1 MLCLHNAPCR
11 LVKFV
16 VLCVLLP
23 LVGCDFG
30 ASRTAKSAK
39 TTPIKLKLLVVGDE
53 AIAEAVRPLKAEW
66 QARTGG
72 SFDVRT
78 ITPDELTAL
87 QTLPDDA
94 VIFPSGQLG
103 FLAERGLIAPLSAEV
118 LKTEE
123 LRWRDVFEV
132 LQLREAVWGTQTE
145 AVPFGSPL
153 LVCWYRPDLLE
164 KFDRKPPTTWAEY
177 QQLAEFFNRPENL
190 GNAVLSA
197 EASWAG
203 TLEPRAPGWAGRLL
217 LARAAAYA
225 KHRDSYSTFFNID
238 TMQPLI
244 DGPPFVRALT
254 ELAAAARLQP
264 ANLELLDPS
273 GVRQEFLS
281 GHAALALTWPTA
293 AFQLGQQPT
302 KTPVGFIE
310 LPGSDK
316 VYSVATKHW
325 EQRSRDEDPHMCFV
339 GISGRLGGVSANCG
353 YPDEALLL
361 LGWLSSSWSQRVSA
375 ASPETTLFRHSQT
388 TSPEAWLNPGI
399 DPPAARQYAEGL
411 EESLSRP
418 ASLLALRIPGQ
429 DEYFAALEEAVAT
442 AVAAGKTTEPSTKD
456 ESAKVSEA
464 LKTAAQRWN
473 EITDRWGRDAQRT
486 AYRHSL
492 GLDQ

>member
-1 MLCLHNAPCR
+1 VA
-11 LVKFV
+11 V
-16 VLCVLLP
+16 VVFCALFP
-23 LVGCDFG
+23 LTGCNSG
-30 ASRTAKSAK
+30 ASRGTKPAKDTA
-39 TTPIKLKLLVVGDE
+39 IKLKLLVVGDD

-72 SFDVRT
+72 SFEVRT
-78 ITPDELTAL
+78 ITPDDFAAL

-103 FLAERGLIAPLSAEV
+103 FLAERGLIAPLSADV

-164 KFDRKPPTTWAEY
+164 KFGRKPPTTWAEY
-177 QQLAEFFNRPENL
+177 QQLAEFFNARENL
-190 GNAVLSA
+190 GDAVLSA

-225 KHRDSYSTFFNID
+225 KHRDSYSTFFDIE

-273 GVRQEFLS
+273 GVRQAFLS
-281 GHAALALTWPTA
+281 GQAALALSWPTR
-293 AFQLGQQPT
+293 AFQLGQEPT

-316 VYSVATKHW
+316 VYSVATKRW

-339 GISGRLGGVSANCG
+339 GISGRLGGVSANSAF
-353 YPDEALLL
+353 PDEALLL
-361 LGWLSSSWSQRVSA
+361 LGWLSGSWGQRVSA
-375 ASPETTLFRHSQT
+375 ASPETTLFRHSET
-388 TSPEAWLNPGI
+388 TAPEAWVNPGI
-399 DPPAARQYAEGL
+399 DPPAARQYAEGV
-411 EESLSRP
+411 EASLSRP
-418 ASLLALRIPGQ
+418 ASLLTLRIPGQ
-429 DEYFAALEEAVAT
+429 EEYFAALDEAVAT
-442 AVAAGKTTEPSTKD
+442 VVAEGTTAER
-456 ESAKVSEA
+456 SAKDDAAKASAA
-464 LKTAAQRWN
+464 LKSAAQRWN
-473 EITDRWGRDAQRT
+473 EITERLGREAQRT

-492 GLDQ
+492 GLEQ